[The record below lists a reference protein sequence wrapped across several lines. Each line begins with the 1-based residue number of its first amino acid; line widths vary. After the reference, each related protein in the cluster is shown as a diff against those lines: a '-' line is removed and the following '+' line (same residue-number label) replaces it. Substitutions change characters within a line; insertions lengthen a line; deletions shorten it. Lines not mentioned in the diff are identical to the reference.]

1 MNVKLNDENFPADKF
16 EYVSGFNQAKWAKIQ
31 PSSNVSHVAIV
42 RPKVIGLF
50 NFTHATVTYTS
61 NEKSAKVQVKQHFNS
76 ENWLSKF

>member
-1 MNVKLNDENFPADKF
+1 MVVLSAALRDQLEYNNFPADKF

-31 PSSNVSHVAIV
+31 PSTNVSHVAIV

-61 NEKSAKVQVKQHFNS
+61 NEKSSKVQVIC
-76 ENWLSKF
+76 